1 MLRSPPTSLDEC
13 SAALVHRMLKS
24 DALPSHLQSVVN
36 GRGELTSSAEE
47 LESVMVGVAL
57 TLAHLAVCKAPDD
70 VSFRAAQKL
79 TMINL
84 IDCDPATSRWLR
96 VLQHLPLT
104 DLLTRLFPPPPG
116 APNDLHIT
124 RVMCG
129 VFSTRQAN
137 AALKQIGGTNA
148 KHGRQLMQQ
157 LRLCCLHGLHQHFN
171 ALKIALL

>member
-1 MLRSPPTSLDEC
+1 MACGSPLQQATFLHVATNSIQCCWQKLADDTSK
-13 SAALVHRMLKS
+13 V
-24 DALPSHLQSVVN
+24 LPLPCN
-36 GRGELTSSAEE
+36 AC
-47 LESVMVGVAL
+47 GVAL
-57 TLAHLAVCKAPDD
+57 TLAHLAICKAPDG
-70 VSFRAAQKL
+70 VNFRAAQKL

-84 IDCDPATSRWLR
+84 IDCDPATSRWLC
-96 VLQHLPLT
+96 VHQHLPLT

-116 APNDLHIT
+116 TPNDLHIT

-137 AALKQIGGTNA
+137 AALKLIGVTNA

-157 LRLCCLHGLHQHFN
+157 LRLCCLDGLHQHFN